1 VILRDEAPLTL
12 GPGPPTSDTGCCR
25 SPIRGSAS
33 GNLVLRVHRKS
44 ENVLPHHASPS
55 LHVTDA
61 RVPPPFVAPD
71 RIPTARH
78 GRRFDLESRGIQ
90 ITPAT
95 PPPLRFLP
103 LIARGGGNHLSSPV
117 ARGHRRQLQRCETTN
132 TGSNPRPAVGGEQM
146 FLMQLCLAAS

>member
-1 VILRDEAPLTL
+1 MILRDEAPLTL

-44 ENVLPHHASPS
+44 ENVPSRTTRLPPS
-55 LHVTDA
+55 VSLT
-61 RVPPPFVAPD
+61 RGSRPPIVAPD
-71 RIPTARH
+71 QIPTAHH

-95 PPPLRFLP
+95 PPPFRFLP

-117 ARGHRRQLQRCETTN
+117 GRGHRRQLQRCETTN

-146 FLMQLCLAAS
+146 FLMQ